1 MTYQRTLK
9 FELTDTQKAEMRKLL
24 SLAMVERGSEF
35 KTVRQPKDTSTSGS
49 DVRAAL
55 LQKIAARTAEAGASA
70 MKAHFDAY
78 EADASIVAAFSIAD
92 TLQLARAAG
101 CSPLQVFQAA
111 ALYFNM
117 RLGRN
122 SEFGPVAELIDDVL
136 DVAADV
142 EQGRKLPDA
151 PKDAETKPGKD
162 PQLSRHERQMEK
174 VRLAYW
180 SEANT
185 DDSAWT
191 AMEGLLWECG
201 IRKATPQQLKAV
213 FMLVDER
220 EFCAGLEWGFHDTV
234 VRENLYSWFL
244 DEKDEIL
251 EAVKDL

>member
-1 MTYQRTLK
+1 MTYQRILK
-9 FELTDTQKAEMRKLL
+9 FELTHAQKAEMGKLL
-24 SLAMVERGSEF
+24 SLAMAERGVEF
-35 KTVRQPKDTSTSGS
+35 KTARQPKDTSASGNETRAGLLEKMAT
-49 DVRAAL
+49 RAA
-55 LQKIAARTAEAGASA
+55 EASA
-70 MKAHFDAY
+70 PAMQAHFDAY

-92 TLQLARAAG
+92 TLQLARDVG

-151 PKDAETKPGKD
+151 PKDAEAKIEVD
-162 PQLSRHERQMEK
+162 HRLSRHERQMEK

-201 IRKATPQQLKAV
+201 IKKATPQQLKAV
-213 FMLVDER
+213 FMMVDER

-234 VRENLYSWFL
+234 VRENLYSWL
-244 DEKDEIL
+244 QDEKDKIL
-251 EAVKDL
+251 EAVSV

>member
-9 FELTDTQKAEMRKLL
+9 FELTEAQKAEMGKLL
-24 SLAMVERGSEF
+24 SLAMSERGVEF
-35 KTVRQPKDTSTSGS
+35 KTARQQKDASPSRDETRAGLLEKITA
-49 DVRAAL
+49 RAA
-55 LQKIAARTAEAGASA
+55 ESSA
-70 MKAHFDAY
+70 PAMRAQFDAY
-78 EADASIVAAFSIAD
+78 EADASIVAAFAIAD
-92 TLQLARAAG
+92 TLQLSWDAG

-136 DVAADV
+136 DIAADV
-142 EQGRKLPDA
+142 EQGMKLPDA
-151 PKDAETKPGKD
+151 PKDAETKIEVD
-162 PQLSRHERQMEK
+162 PRLARHERQMEK

-191 AMEGLLWECG
+191 AMDGLLWECG
-201 IRKATPQQLKAV
+201 IEKPTPQQLKAV
-213 FMLVDER
+213 FMMLDER

-234 VRENLYSWFL
+234 VRDNLYSWL
-244 DEKDEIL
+244 RDEKDKIL
-251 EAVKDL
+251 EAVKGL